1 MKRFFPLAALAA
13 MLAAPLS
20 AQAPAA
26 PPTQADVP
34 PTPPAPIPLAGVP
47 AVTPP
52 AKPAYNTLPVAI
64 VTSAG
69 TITIALEVERAP
81 LTSANFLRY
90 IDQKR
95 LDGTTFY
102 RSFTYPTDPG
112 TGLIQGGA
120 RNDPKRILKPVT
132 HEPTSKTGLTHDDGA
147 LSMARGTPGSADG
160 DFFIIL
166 GNMEG
171 LDANPAASS
180 DNQGYA
186 VFGHVVGGMDVVH
199 VIAGMPKNPNLGP
212 GVMKGQMLASPVKI
226 LSTRRI
232 AVAK

>member
-1 MKRFFPLAALAA
+1 M
-13 MLAAPLS
+13 
-20 AQAPAA
+20 PA
-26 PPTQADVP
+26 
-34 PTPPAPIPLAGVP
+34 
-47 AVTPP
+47 
-52 AKPAYNTLPVAI
+52 AKPAARTLPVAI

-69 TITIALEVERAP
+69 TIMIALEVERAP

-95 LDGTTFY
+95 LDGTSFY
-102 RSFTYPTDPG
+102 RSYTYPTEPG

-120 RNDPKRILKPVT
+120 RNDPKRILKPVP

-147 LSMARGTPGSADG
+147 LSMARGAPGTADG

-166 GNMEG
+166 NKMQG
-171 LDANPAASS
+171 LDADPAASG

-186 VFGHVVGGMDVVH
+186 VFGHVVEGMDVVRA
-199 VIAGMPKNPNLGP
+199 IAGMPRDPNKGV
-212 GVMKGQMLASPVKI
+212 GVMRGQMLASPVKI

-232 AVAK
+232 TPAK